1 MIYEKQV
8 RPDLTLLV
16 GVNALS
22 LFEYYGV
29 NELHGLNKKDCI
41 KRMNEGGSYFDG
53 FQNLIPYEKD
63 QYYLFINNSSLTD
76 NEIDNFGLI
85 FHEATHY
92 QFEKYYDSLKENEE
106 KLITD
111 AEILAIE
118 IANLIL

>member
-1 MIYEKQV
+1 MMYEKQV

-16 GVNALS
+16 GQNALS
-22 LFEYYGV
+22 LFDYYGV

-41 KRMNEGGSYFDG
+41 KRINEGGTYFDG

-63 QYYLFINNSSLTD
+63 QYYLFINNSSLTE
-76 NEIDNFGLI
+76 NELDNFGLI
-85 FHEATHY
+85 FHESTHY

-106 KLITD
+106 QLITD

>member
-1 MIYEKQV
+1 MYEKQV

-16 GVNALS
+16 GQNALS
-22 LFEYYGV
+22 LFDYYGV

-41 KRMNEGGSYFDG
+41 KRINEGGTYFDG

-63 QYYLFINNSSLTD
+63 QYYLFINNSSLTE
-76 NEIDNFGLI
+76 NELDNFGLI
-85 FHEATHY
+85 FHESTHY

-106 KLITD
+106 QLITD